1 MMYQSF
7 DDAVDAGITQIRIAK
22 SHAERDLTGEVLWTL
37 EAFLQKRAGELG
49 LPLDSRDIQIQIF
62 AERLVVKAAWMVP
75 VTLLNR
81 TLPLN
86 FSLKQSRKLP
96 Q

>member
-7 DDAVDAGITQIRIAK
+7 DDAVDAGITQIR
-22 SHAERDLTGEVLWTL
+22 
-37 EAFLQKRAGELG
+37 
-49 LPLDSRDIQIQIF
+49 QIQIF

-86 FSLKQSRKLP
+86 FSLDLSTACCLGRRADLP
-96 Q
+96 MTNQFIRM